1 MLQVERQPKVI
12 GDSQGGPGPPV
23 HLDRKLSLARNP
35 LAIGLPARRR
45 TERGSDSRL
54 ANRTA
59 FCSVLIAHSSSI
71 AARAALTTCSKL
83 RTPLCDEVVT
93 AASSRSRLNSQF
105 RSASISSWV
114 GVGALA
120 WLAHDPQRIETPV
133 LMATPHASLEA
144 GDWRASAIAARI
156 WRSHSK

>member
-35 LAIGLPARRR
+35 LAVGLPARRR

-59 FCSVLIAHSSSI
+59 FCSVLIAHCPVPGQGYGYWGAMEQKSSI
-71 AARAALTTCSKL
+71 RKMSNDFLE
-83 RTPLCDEVVT
+83 D
-93 AASSRSRLNSQF
+93 
-105 RSASISSWV
+105 V
-114 GVGALA
+114 GCA
-120 WLAHDPQRIETPV
+120 PQRAQ
-133 LMATPHASLEA
+133 LATTY
-144 GDWRASAIAARI
+144 GFW
-156 WRSHSK
+156 K